1 LIVLGEALKLNANG
15 TVTVTLPFVLPPGP
29 DAAMLNVV
37 VEATGTMAE
46 PDVASGPVSSWA
58 IVGVMV
64 TVVALLVAH
73 VIVVV

>member
-1 LIVLGEALKLNANG
+1 MFVGEAFKLNVNG
-15 TVTVTLPFVLPPGP
+15 TFTTTVLFALPPGP

-46 PDVASGPVSSWA
+46 PDVGSAPVSSWA
-58 IVGVMV
+58 IVGEIV